1 MTPGVMPTAPR
12 PSIGRIVTYRSKT
25 GAYDV
30 PAIINCTI
38 DSISE
43 EGVRLGH
50 VQPLTSDNHVH
61 LTVFTP
67 GKPGTAREGNDVNP
81 AQTSGTYQE
90 WDVPLCGSSSD
101 SAYDGDEPAPGTW
114 RWPDRV

>member
-1 MTPGVMPTAPR
+1 MTPGAMPTAPR

-30 PAIINCTI
+30 PAIITATT
-38 DSISE
+38 DTLDPK
-43 EGVRLGH
+43 GVELGH
-50 VQPLTSDNHVH
+50 VPMLSSGVNVH

-67 GKPGTAREGNDVNP
+67 GKPGTARHGEPNP

-90 WDVPLCGSSSD
+90 WDIPLAGSFMSPLE
-101 SAYDGDEPAPGTW
+101 GDEPAPGTW
-114 RWPDRV
+114 RWPERV

>member
-1 MTPGVMPTAPR
+1 MPPGSIPTAPR
-12 PSIGRIVTYRSKT
+12 PSICRMVVYRSKT

-30 PAIINCTI
+30 PAVINCTI
-38 DSISE
+38 DTISE

-50 VQPLTSDNHVH
+50 VPPLTSDVHVH

-67 GKPGTAREGNDVNP
+67 GKPGTAREGNEVNP

-90 WDVPLCGSSSD
+90 WDVPLSGSF
-101 SAYDGDEPAPGTW
+101 AAPTEGDEPMLGTW
-114 RWPDRV
+114 RWPERV